1 MKRIT
6 SVIFL
11 PLLFMLLLFACEKE
25 GACDEYNVS
34 QSNGSKSHNF
44 GNNCMQCHQSGGEG
58 EGCFNVAGSVKNNL
72 LTAPATNGQ
81 VEFYTLP
88 NGGGTLKYTVQIDS
102 KGNFYTTEA
111 VSVTGLYPAIKN
123 ATGTMY
129 MGSALSSG
137 ACNSC
142 HGNSTGSLYAN

>member
-1 MKRIT
+1 MKRIL
-6 SVIFL
+6 IFILL
-11 PLLFMLLLFACEKE
+11 PLGYGLLLFSCEKE

-72 LTAPATNGQ
+72 LTAPATSGQ

-111 VSVTGLYPAIKN
+111 MSVTGLYPAIKN
-123 ATGTMY
+123 ANGTIY
-129 MGSALSSG
+129 MGSALSTG